1 VQATERWE
9 PVVSGLPGA
18 TFNFR
23 GCRQPVNLRA
33 CSGILGD
40 VMKIKDRPEFKRK
53 SQVLTFSPGDTVFA
67 AVQTMSEKN
76 YGAAV
81 IVSDDHKPV
90 GIVTERDFMRRLL
103 NQERDPKTTK
113 LAEIMTTDLKLARE
127 DDDLLDWLRQMSND
141 RFRHLPVID
150 EHGVLVSIMSQGDFV
165 SYTWPQLLGRVAEQT
180 KATFNIN
187 PSIFTAV
194 GSLVIFMLAAIIA
207 IILRR

>member
-1 VQATERWE
+1 MR
-9 PVVSGLPGA
+9 
-18 TFNFR
+18 
-23 GCRQPVNLRA
+23 LRVHVA
-33 CSGILGD
+33 IGSL
-40 VMKIKDRPEFKRK
+40 MKIRDRPEFRRK
-53 SQVLTFSPGDTVFA
+53 SQVLTFAPSDTVFA

-81 IVSDDHKPV
+81 IVSDDHRPI

-103 NQERDPKTTK
+103 NQERDPKQT
-113 LAEIMTTDLKLARE
+113 LLSEIMTTDLKLARE

-141 RFRHLPVID
+141 RFRHLPVVD
-150 EHGVLVSIMSQGDFV
+150 EHGALVSIMSQGDFV

-194 GSLVIFMLAAIIA
+194 GALVVFMLVAIIT
-207 IILRR
+207 ITLRK

>member
-1 VQATERWE
+1 
-9 PVVSGLPGA
+9 
-18 TFNFR
+18 
-23 GCRQPVNLRA
+23 
-33 CSGILGD
+33 
-40 VMKIKDRPEFKRK
+40 MKIKDRPEFKRK